1 MPVDERVIAARFRA
15 QLLSGPRPRR
25 ADAVVE
31 RLLAVQAQDARGA
44 RLSVRSRSAGLRA
57 ADVDGALTEHR
68 ALVITWL
75 NRGTLHLVRPDD
87 YWWLHPLTAPQ
98 IETSNRRRL
107 RQEGVS
113 AVQAARGIDI
123 VTDAVRSHGPQT
135 RGELRR
141 RLETAGVPTAGQ
153 AFIHVLLAASL
164 RGEIVRGPMREGE
177 HAFVGVSDWL
187 GDPPEPLERPAALAR
202 LARRYLAGHGPADA
216 RDLAR
221 WAKLTLG
228 EARAGLDAVRSELVE
243 VADGLLDLAK
253 RDKPAGMPQPR
264 LLGPFDPLLLGWAAR
279 DFVVGRHDVVTSN
292 GLFRA
297 CALVEGRVV
306 GTWGLGGTTL
316 TVKLLEQVAA
326 QHVDALRDDAAD
338 VLRFLGVTDRT
349 DVIVNK

>member
-1 MPVDERVIAARFRA
+1 
-15 QLLSGPRPRR
+15 
-25 ADAVVE
+25 
-31 RLLAVQAQDARGA
+31 
-44 RLSVRSRSAGLRA
+44 LSVRSRSVGRRA
-57 ADVDGALTEHR
+57 ADVDAALTERR

-75 NRGTLHLVRPDD
+75 NRGTLHMVRPDD

-113 AVQAARGIDI
+113 VVQAARGIDI

-141 RLETAGVPTAGQ
+141 RLEAAGVPTEGQ

-164 RGEIVRGPMREGE
+164 QGEIVRGPMRAGE
-177 HAFVGVSDWL
+177 HAFVAVSDWL

-221 WAKLTLG
+221 WAKLPLG
-228 EARAGLDAVRSELVE
+228 DARAGLDAVRSELVD
-243 VADGLLDLAK
+243 VGDDLVDLAR
-253 RDKPAGMPQPR
+253 RDKPAGMPRPR
-264 LLGPFDPLLLGWAAR
+264 LLGPFDPLLLGWMSRA
-279 DFVVGRHDVVTSN
+279 FVVGPHNVVTSN

-297 CALVEGRVV
+297 CALVDGRVV
-306 GTWGLGGTTL
+306 GTWGLRGTTL
-316 TVKLLEQVAA
+316 TLRLLEKVAA
-326 QHVDALRDDAAD
+326 ENVDALREDAVD
-338 VLRFLGVTDRT
+338 VLRFLGMTDRAT
-349 DVIVNK
+349 VVVDIEIP